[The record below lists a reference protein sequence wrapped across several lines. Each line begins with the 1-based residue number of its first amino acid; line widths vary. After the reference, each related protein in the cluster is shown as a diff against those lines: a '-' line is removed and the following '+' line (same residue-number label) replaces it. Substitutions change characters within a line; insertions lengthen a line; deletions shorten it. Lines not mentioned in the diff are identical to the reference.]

1 MSSIYKITNIITNKI
16 YIGYTSRT
24 IKRRFYEHKWE
35 AFNSDVDEN
44 ASCLYQSMRKYGT
57 NAFVIDEI
65 IQFDENEYDWKELEK
80 YYIKEYNSLT
90 PNGYNILLGGN
101 KPPVHYGESNIKTKI
116 CDADL
121 QLLINDLKD
130 SNLSYADIARK
141 YNISVSHVYNLNLG
155 KSRKQPNI
163 TYPIRKYTPQEKLAL
178 QVINILAVDTTLSN
192 SKIADLIPNY
202 FRANEIASIN
212 NGNKFSYLWTGDFP
226 IRKIIVPNDYDEKQQ
241 KAYNI
246 LLYIQNNQNKKIT
259 QKQIQQ
265 DLGYSRRVVEN
276 TLKGIYPYN
285 IANQNYPIILNK

>member
-1 MSSIYKITNIITNKI
+1 M
-16 YIGYTSRT
+16 
-24 IKRRFYEHKWE
+24 
-35 AFNSDVDEN
+35 
-44 ASCLYQSMRKYGT
+44 
-57 NAFVIDEI
+57 
-65 IQFDENEYDWKELEK
+65 
-80 YYIKEYNSLT
+80 
-90 PNGYNILLGGN
+90 GGN

-155 KSRKQPNI
+155 KSRKQSNI

-246 LLYIQNNQNKKIT
+246 LLYIQNHQNKKIT
-259 QKQIQQ
+259 QK
-265 DLGYSRRVVEN
+265 
-276 TLKGIYPYN
+276 
-285 IANQNYPIILNK
+285 